1 MYGIYSLG
9 SAGCCLNSA
18 AHQRPITNFAHLLVA
33 PELNSNFI
41 SFLTSIMV
49 FSELANDILFLTKFT
64 TNLHAVYSG
73 GKGITGE
80 GETCLS
86 VPELS

>member
-1 MYGIYSLG
+1 
-9 SAGCCLNSA
+9 
-18 AHQRPITNFAHLLVA
+18 
-33 PELNSNFI
+33 
-41 SFLTSIMV
+41 MV